1 MPVEIEVTYRV
12 VTPLFCSGADS
23 DCAELRLS
31 SFKGVLR
38 FWWRALAWSR
48 CGADLETI
56 RCQEDALFGSAGG
69 GQSRVS
75 MRLAPDYFSALQQRD
90 SRARQS
96 RPGSSTDPSRLSK
109 GDVLKVPGH
118 GVVGDGARYLGY
130 GVMKAFGSQKGEVT
144 RSCLQAPFD
153 FTVRMRGRKPDHA
166 ALTSLRDALIALGVV
181 GGMGAKSRKGY
192 GSLAIQSLRIGGSEC
207 WNPPRSL
214 SELGEVI
221 RKFSSDDSGRM
232 LPEYTALS
240 EHSRH
245 VLLSSDKAN
254 ALEMLDLVGREM
266 VRFRSWGLNGKIL
279 GAIESEKHFTVDH
292 DLMKSGHRKSHPQRI
307 AFGLP
312 HNYGKF
318 DDKQVG
324 PFDSDLDRRASP
336 LFIHIHECGSNP
348 VAVLSFL
355 PARFLPKG
363 KSDISVGKDR
373 VSQRPEE
380 ELYRPIH
387 EFLDRLLDCNKRKE
401 KFIDAQ
407 EVCS

>member
-144 RSCLQAPFD
+144 RSCLQAP
-153 FTVRMRGRKPDHA
+153 
-166 ALTSLRDALIALGVV
+166 
-181 GGMGAKSRKGY
+181 
-192 GSLAIQSLRIGGSEC
+192 
-207 WNPPRSL
+207 
-214 SELGEVI
+214 
-221 RKFSSDDSGRM
+221 
-232 LPEYTALS
+232 
-240 EHSRH
+240 
-245 VLLSSDKAN
+245 
-254 ALEMLDLVGREM
+254 
-266 VRFRSWGLNGKIL
+266 
-279 GAIESEKHFTVDH
+279 
-292 DLMKSGHRKSHPQRI
+292 
-307 AFGLP
+307 
-312 HNYGKF
+312 
-318 DDKQVG
+318 
-324 PFDSDLDRRASP
+324 
-336 LFIHIHECGSNP
+336 
-348 VAVLSFL
+348 
-355 PARFLPKG
+355 
-363 KSDISVGKDR
+363 
-373 VSQRPEE
+373 
-380 ELYRPIH
+380 
-387 EFLDRLLDCNKRKE
+387 
-401 KFIDAQ
+401 
-407 EVCS
+407 